1 MNPEEYKNLATVEQ
15 NHWYYSGKRKIVSH
29 WMRESGHLTRDSLLL
44 DCGAGTG
51 AFAAEMQS
59 QCRVFASDDYAE
71 SLAILRDRLGEE
83 RVIAASCTNLPLP
96 DNKFD
101 FVTALDVLEHIEDDS
116 RALSEMYRVT
126 KPGGMVI
133 ITVPALM
140 SLWSDWDVTLR
151 HFRRYDRKSLNILV
165 DQYSFQTIILNY
177 MNFWAFPV
185 VWALRRLRGRG
196 NAESKKRAEDKIP
209 RNPFNSLLRSIFIWS
224 SCQRFIKWPF
234 GVGLLAVLVKK

>member
-1 MNPEEYKNLATVEQ
+1 MNPEEYENLARIEQ

-29 WMRESGHLTRDSLLL
+29 WIKESAHLTRESLLL

-51 AFAAEMQS
+51 AFASEMQS
-59 QCRVFASDDYAE
+59 QCRVFASDDYEE
-71 SLAILRDRLGEE
+71 SLAILRNRLSKES
-83 RVIAASCTNLPLP
+83 VFAASCTNLPLP
-96 DNKFD
+96 DNTFD

-165 DQYSFQTIILNY
+165 DQYSFQTINLNY